1 MTTLQTASDLSLAG
15 AARGAPLVTRE
26 STRMH
31 EVAEAARADAP
42 TARVGVSP
50 RDVGIYAASA
60 VSALAA
66 TWLGYDQL
74 TRASGVLGFGLC
86 AFAVFL
92 VLVYVVNRELEGRLV
107 ALDRVWTAVV
117 TAGAL
122 LLLVPLVLV
131 IGWVIGKGLAALRP
145 NFFTRDLA
153 TVGGDQGVD
162 AGGAVHAIVGT
173 VEQVGIAVLLAVPL
187 GVMTAIFLNEV
198 RGPLRRPVRLFVDAM
213 SGIPSIIAGLFVYA
227 LLIQSHVIGFSGF
240 AAALALTILML
251 PTIARTGEEVLRLVP
266 SGLREA
272 SLAMGASQ
280 WRTVWSV
287 VLPTAKSGLITSV
300 VLGVARAVGE
310 TAPLLTTAGFA
321 SVTNGNPAKDQ
332 QAALPT
338 YIYNLYRSPSTFQQ
352 QRAAT
357 GALVLVALV
366 LILFTTARVVG
377 SRQPGQRGMLRR
389 LLGGRT
395 RMGGGS
401 RTGGVPAPAGP
412 DGPPDSVDLAAL
424 EPQGTLSPASP
435 TVGSGAPKARARR
448 ATGRR
453 PRRASPPADP
463 DTGSQP

>member
-1 MTTLQTASDLSLAG
+1 
-15 AARGAPLVTRE
+15 
-26 STRMH
+26 
-31 EVAEAARADAP
+31 
-42 TARVGVSP
+42 
-50 RDVGIYAASA
+50 
-60 VSALAA
+60 
-66 TWLGYDQL
+66 
-74 TRASGVLGFGLC
+74 
-86 AFAVFL
+86 
-92 VLVYVVNRELEGRLV
+92 
-107 ALDRVWTAVV
+107 
-117 TAGAL
+117 
-122 LLLVPLVLV
+122 
-131 IGWVIGKGLAALRP
+131 
-145 NFFTRDLA
+145 
-153 TVGGDQGVD
+153 
-162 AGGAVHAIVGT
+162 
-173 VEQVGIAVLLAVPL
+173 
-187 GVMTAIFLNEV
+187 
-198 RGPLRRPVRLFVDAM
+198 
-213 SGIPSIIAGLFVYA
+213 
-227 LLIQSHVIGFSGF
+227 
-240 AAALALTILML
+240 
-251 PTIARTGEEVLRLVP
+251 
-266 SGLREA
+266 
-272 SLAMGASQ
+272 
-280 WRTVWSV
+280 
-287 VLPTAKSGLITSV
+287 

-412 DGPPDSVDLAAL
+412 DGAPDSVDLAAL